1 MTTDEVLHILCTKSY
16 LINSTVDGEDKIIPL
31 DTLYGVDVTIDAIY
45 IIFDCDIKDG
55 VPEIYKVTE
64 EELKTNT
71 TMGIRVKEVTDKCEY
86 ESVYNHVQSLCYIDE
101 ERIGYKKYAE

>member
-16 LINSTVDGEDKIIPL
+16 LINTATNGEDEIIPL
-31 DTLYGVDVTIDAIY
+31 DTLYGVDVTTYGIY

-55 VPEIYKVTE
+55 VPEMYKVSE

-71 TMGIRVKEVTDKCEY
+71 TMGIRVEEVKETCEY
-86 ESVYNHVQSLCYIDE
+86 ESVYYDLQTQEKALKSTD
-101 ERIGYKKYAE
+101 